1 MNSIAATLAD
11 CDDVQSLATT
21 LAQVCA
27 AYGPVAYLRIVTL
40 TNRGQREALCFI
52 QLATRA
58 HEVGLAQLLQAQ
70 RVDDFLTL
78 RVPLGG
84 VDHALLAQ
92 QSSGRYP
99 VAAMAK

>member
-27 AYGPVAYLRIVTL
+27 AFGPVAYLRIMTL
-40 TNRGQREALCFI
+40 SNRGQREALCFI
-52 QLATRA
+52 QLTTRA
-58 HEVGLAQLLQAQ
+58 NEAGLAALLQATW
-70 RVDDFLTL
+70 VDDFLTL

-92 QSSGRYP
+92 SLALYP
-99 VAAMAK
+99 GVAMTK

>member
-1 MNSIAATLAD
+1 MNSIATTLAD

-27 AYGPVAYLRIVTL
+27 AFGPVAYLRIVTL
-40 TNRGQREALCFI
+40 SNRGRREALCFI

-58 HEVGLAQLLQAQ
+58 NEAALADLLQAKW
-70 RVDDFLTL
+70 VDDFLTL

-84 VDHALLAQ
+84 VDELLAATACATH
-92 QSSGRYP
+92 P
-99 VAAMAK
+99 AAALAK

>member
-1 MNSIAATLAD
+1 MNSMAATLAD

-27 AYGPVAYLRIVTL
+27 AFGPVARLRIMTL
-40 TNRGQREALCFI
+40 SNRGQREALCFI

-58 HEVGLAQLLQAQ
+58 NEAGLAALLQA
-70 RVDDFLTL
+70 RWVDDFLTL

-84 VDHALLAQ
+84 VDHALLAR
-92 QSSGRYP
+92 SLASYTG
-99 VAAMAK
+99 AAMAK